1 MSKVSDIRRANIRQ
15 LIAERGGLTSLSN
28 SMGYKNPSFLSQMTG
43 PRPSREITEKTARRI
58 EEKLSLAPGTLDRPR
73 AAYAPIQATP
83 VASPEHEAAVA
94 MVADVIRFV
103 GKVCDEEGL
112 NLGPAKFAEIV
123 AIAFGDAAE
132 RGEPRRDRVTQLVRL
147 LK

>member
-1 MSKVSDIRRANIRQ
+1 VSKVSDIRRANIRQ

-58 EEKLSLAPGTLDRPR
+58 EEKLSLAPGTLDRQKS
-73 AAYAPIQATP
+73 AYAPIQATP
-83 VASPEHEAAVA
+83 AASPEHEAAVA

-103 GKVCDEEGL
+103 GKVCADEGL

-132 RGEPRRDRVTQLVRL
+132 RGEPRREHVTQLVRL